1 MSHRDLEVDDVFA
14 PSGGESH
21 RSSLTEEMTIYL
33 ATLLNNNNS
42 STNAAKGFLNKPSGN
57 HPGVPAGYSYLFQLA
72 GHDLVFSSL
81 VPRAFDDIGGR
92 SQNLRQEKLGLETL
106 FGGGPIVC
114 PHAFDMNHRDGTH
127 RLRLGKFRPAGR
139 MADDRLAPA
148 ADLPRGRYSADAP
161 DADGP
166 FTDVLIPDSR
176 NDDNNILAQLT
187 AFFHAVYNKLV
198 AQTATVPMPGTQ
210 AQIPPHHRSRVAR
223 HATTRIYRRILRH
236 DLLPR
241 IMPAN
246 VLSLFDDTPNLEP
259 LGRDAAETNDLF
271 AYGIARMAHSM
282 VRPEYMLNNGVAG
295 HDLGEVDLRKIIN
308 HSSLHEPGMVPTPI
322 DWKIDWDLFF
332 TAPNAPLAD
341 NFNWAIRFGPHTAD
355 GMTLATAG
363 KPTKES
369 YPAGTAM
376 RDLVREKWVGLGRV
390 QDLIAA
396 SAAALTAQGIAV
408 PFEAATHY
416 DRVAATGMAA
426 LDAAVRSG
434 HKPPMSDTD
443 KTTIT
448 ANLPLVTFLALE
460 AQIDGSNGATYGPL
474 GGLILGA
481 AFGPVFADDTPMT
494 TDDHI
499 AVALEQ
505 ATYGPAPIRDMPTLI
520 TATEIT

>member
-14 PSGGESH
+14 PTSGAFP
-21 RSSLTEEMTIYL
+21 SSPLTEEMTIYL

-42 STNAAKGFLNKPSGN
+42 STNASKGFLNAPSGS
-57 HPGVPAGYSYLFQLA
+57 HLGVPAGYSYLFQLA

-81 VPRAFDDIGGR
+81 VPRSFDDFEGR

-114 PHAFDMNHRDGTH
+114 PHAFDMNHTDGTH

-139 MADDRLAPA
+139 MSDDRLAPA
-148 ADLPRGRYSADAP
+148 ADLPRSRYSAETP

-187 AFFHAVYNKLV
+187 AFFHAVYNTLV
-198 AQTATVPMPGTQ
+198 TQTATVPMPGTQ
-210 AQIPPHHRSRVAR
+210 DPIPPHHRSRVAR
-223 HATTRIYRRILRH
+223 LATARIYRRILRH

-241 IMPAN
+241 IMPSD
-246 VLSLFDDTPNLEP
+246 VLALFEAAPTLEP
-259 LGRDAAETNDLF
+259 LGRSASETNDLF

-282 VRPEYMLNNGVAG
+282 VRPEYMLNNGVG
-295 HDLGEVDLRKIIN
+295 PHDLGEVDLRKIIN

-332 TAPNAPLAD
+332 TAPGAPLAN

-363 KPTKES
+363 KPTKPT

-376 RDLVREKWVGLGRV
+376 RDLVREKWIGLGRV
-390 QDLIAA
+390 QDLIQAAA
-396 SAAALTAQGIAV
+396 SALTAQGMAV
-408 PFEAATHY
+408 PFDAAPHY
-416 DRVAATGMAA
+416 DRIATTGMAA
-426 LDAAVRSG
+426 LEAAVRPG

-443 KTTIT
+443 KATIT

-460 AQIDGSNGATYGPL
+460 AQIDGNNGATYGPL

-481 AFGPVFADDTPMT
+481 AFRPVFADDTPT
-494 TDDHI
+494 STDAHL
-499 AVALEQ
+499 ALALEQ
-505 ATYGPAPIRDMPTLI
+505 AAYGTTPIRDMPTLVAATDI
-520 TATEIT
+520 T

>member
-14 PSGGESH
+14 TRGTPQTSL
-21 RSSLTEEMTIYL
+21 LTEEMTIYL

-42 STNAAKGFLNKPSGN
+42 STSATKGFLNTPNGN
-57 HPGVPAGYSYLFQLA
+57 HLGVPAGYSYLFQLA

-81 VPRAFDDIGGR
+81 VPRTFDDIDGR
-92 SQNLRQEKLGLETL
+92 SQNLRQEKLALETL

-114 PHAFDMNHRDGTH
+114 PHAFDVNHADGTH

-139 MADDRLAPA
+139 MSDDRLAPA
-148 ADLPRGRYSADAP
+148 ADLPRNRYSADTP

-187 AFFHAVYNKLV
+187 AFFHAVYNTLV

-210 AQIPPHHRSRVAR
+210 DPIPPHHRSRVAR
-223 HATTRIYRRILRH
+223 LATARIYRRVLRH

-246 VLSLFDDTPNLEP
+246 VLALFDTAPTLKP
-259 LGRDAAETNDLF
+259 LGCCDSDANELF
-271 AYGIARMAHSM
+271 AYGVARMAHSM
-282 VRPEYMLNNGVAG
+282 VRPEYMLNNGANG

-322 DWKIDWDLFF
+322 DWKIDWNLFF
-332 TAPNAPLAD
+332 TPPGAPLAN

-355 GMTLATAG
+355 GMTLPVAG
-363 KPTKES
+363 KPTKAT

-376 RDLVREKWVGLGRV
+376 RDLVREKWIGLGRV
-390 QDLIAA
+390 QDLIHSA
-396 SAAALTAQGIAV
+396 AAALTAQGIAV
-408 PFEAATHY
+408 PFDAASHY
-416 DRVAATGMAA
+416 DRIASNGMTA
-426 LDAAVRSG
+426 LDAAVPQG
-434 HKPPMSDTD
+434 HKPPMSDCD
-443 KTTIT
+443 KATIT

-460 AQIDGSNGATYGPL
+460 AQIDGNNGATYGPL

-481 AFGPVFADDTPMT
+481 SFGPVFVNDTPVT

-499 AVALEQ
+499 ALALEQ
-505 ATYGPAPIRDMPTLI
+505 ATYGSSPIRDMPSLVAATHI
-520 TATEIT
+520 T